1 MHHSYLS
8 SLLHTAPV
16 AVLEVLLFVVN
27 HPELEAVPV
36 LDPAHE
42 AEVPGL
48 GDGGGARGP
57 GPAQGS
63 VGGEQ
68 LGVSRLI
75 IHQHQGPVGVQRLLV
90 VSENKLMN
98 Q

>member
-8 SLLHTAPV
+8 PSLHAAPI
-16 AVLEVLLFVVN
+16 AVLEVLLLVVN
-27 HPELEAVPV
+27 HPELEAVSV
-36 LDPAHE
+36 LDPPHE

-63 VGGEQ
+63 VGGEE
-68 LGVSRLI
+68 LGVGSLV
-75 IHQHQGPVGVQRLLV
+75 IHQHQGSVGVQRLLV